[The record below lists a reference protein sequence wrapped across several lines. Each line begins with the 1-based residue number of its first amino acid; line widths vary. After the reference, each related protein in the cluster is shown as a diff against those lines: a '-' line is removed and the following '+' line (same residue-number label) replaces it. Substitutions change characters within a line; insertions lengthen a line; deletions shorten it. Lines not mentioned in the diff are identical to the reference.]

1 MAANKGKEVAKHVED
16 ENVEESE
23 VVLVSPVMNINNAN
37 EASGNKISEAEM
49 KRDVE
54 QAAKALGEMKT
65 KSISIP
71 KQMAPILGETVRA
84 FINGAEIRVPVDG
97 ESHDIPAPYYEVIK
111 ESLKTINSGDVRSD
125 RNLGKDVGS
134 DALAATPTKR

>member
-1 MAANKGKEVAKHVED
+1 MAANKTAKAVAD
-16 ENVEESE
+16 ENVEAAVEAGE
-23 VVLVSPVMNINNAN
+23 AVMAAPVMNINTAN
-37 EASGNKISEAEM
+37 GAGNKISEAEM

-54 QAAKALGEMKT
+54 RAVKILGEEKT

-71 KQMAPILGETVRA
+71 KQMAPILGETLRA

-97 ESHDIPAPYYEVIK
+97 ESYDIPAPYYEIIK

-125 RNLGKDVGS
+125 RNLGKDV
-134 DALAATPTKR
+134 DAEALVSPTRR